1 MLRDRQKLI
10 SRRSLLHL
18 KSEMYST
25 ELMERLYCCIIPGLT
40 PLEFGNNNADNVI
53 LNNRIKVK
61 D

>member
-1 MLRDRQKLI
+1 
-10 SRRSLLHL
+10 
-18 KSEMYST
+18 MYST

-53 LNNRIKVK
+53 LNNSIKVK